1 MIYDMAIIG
10 GASAGLTAGIYA
22 GRKKMKTVILAK
34 QIGGQSLLTDTIE
47 NFPGFDQISGKDLIS
62 KMRAQVEKYDVE
74 INEGVEVESIER
86 QANGD
91 GNFLI
96 KIKNGEFVEAKS
108 VILATG
114 KNPRRLGVPGEREF
128 ENKGVSFCSICD
140 APLYGGKDVAIV
152 GGGNSGLEAATDLV
166 KYANKIYIL
175 EYNSKIIGD
184 ESTQEKLKKTGKV
197 EFIVEAQVL
206 EIKGDKFVQK
216 IIFKDKK
223 SGEEKELPVGGVFVN
238 VGWVPA
244 TGFLSAKG
252 ESSSG
257 GNSFVKLNDH
267 GEVIIDYRTTET
279 SIKGVFAAGDA
290 SDTKFKQCIIAS
302 GEGAKSALSAYEY
315 LMKK

>member
-47 NFPGFDQISGKDLIS
+47 NFPGFDQISGRELIS

-74 INEGVEVESIER
+74 INEGVEVESIENR
-86 QANGD
+86 ASTD

-96 KIKNGEFVEAKS
+96 KMKNGESVEAKS

-166 KYANKIYIL
+166 KYADKIYIL
-175 EYNSKIIGD
+175 EYNPKIIGD
-184 ESTQEKLKKTGKV
+184 ESTQEKLRKTGKV

-216 IIFKDKK
+216 IIFKDEK

-238 VGWVPA
+238 IGWIPA
-244 TGFLSAKG
+244 TGFLKD
-252 ESSSG
+252 
-257 GNSFVKLNDH
+257 FVDLNEH
-267 GEVIIDYRTTET
+267 GEIIINHKTTAT
-279 SIKGVFAAGDA
+279 SEEGAFAAGDA
-290 SDTKFKQCIIAS
+290 SDTKFKQCVIAS
-302 GEGAKSALSAYEY
+302 GEGAKAALSAYEY
-315 LMKK
+315 LIKK